1 MRFPEFVTS
10 AARLRRV
17 LSVFALS
24 GLVIAAD
31 TVASAQQ
38 ASPATRPRPS
48 GTAGAVPEAP
58 TLDGDVLNDPAWK
71 AAPVISGFFQE
82 QPIEGAPSSERTEV
96 RLVFT
101 KDTLYIGAVMY
112 DAEPGGIVTADPRR
126 DASLDDVDSFRMLVD
141 TYRDRQNGFVFGT
154 SAAGG
159 EYDGQVTNE
168 GQGGGGIAF
177 GGTSAA
183 GSGGGFNINWDGAWT
198 VRTKISEVGWTAE
211 FAIPFKTLRFPG
223 TPDQTWG
230 VNFQRNI
237 RRKNERAYWAPIP
250 RQFNL
255 YRVSLAGSVSGIKT
269 PPVRNLKIMPYALGQ
284 TITSGVEPAPTD
296 NSAEF
301 GGDLKYSVTPALTL
315 DATVNTDFA
324 QVEVDD
330 QQVNLDRFNLFF
342 PEKRPFFL
350 ENAGFFS
357 VGNQGEVDLFFSRRI
372 GLSANGEAVPIIAGG
387 RMSGK
392 AGKFN
397 IGLLNMQTNDVDN
410 RIASNNFAVVRV
422 SRDLPNRSQV
432 GGLITQRQAT
442 GDLAGDDDY
451 GRTFALDGR
460 WGIKQNTV
468 VSGFVAKTE
477 TPGRSGDDTAF
488 NIRSRTNLQRIDV
501 DAGYQEVG
509 ENFNPQVG
517 FLSRGGYRK
526 PDVRIM
532 TRFRPKRIFQEL
544 RPHVSYRG
552 YWGFDGFQET
562 GYAHIDNHWQFKD
575 STEVHTGV
583 NLTQEGV
590 RVPFQ
595 IYPGIFVPAGSYN
608 NAEIQPV
615 IMTNQGRAVS
625 VSLQNIIGGFFSG
638 RRKSFS
644 PTVRFRAGQQ
654 LTGEVSYQR
663 NDVDLP
669 QGDFVTN
676 LVRTRLS
683 YSFTPRIFV
692 QSLVQYNDRADVWS
706 MNLRLGWLQA
716 ANTGLFVVYNDTR
729 GLYDLNP
736 TPQREDRSLVIKFSR
751 MFDLLQ

>member
-1 MRFPEFVTS
+1 MRFSEFVTF
-10 AARLRRV
+10 AARPRRV
-17 LSVFALS
+17 LPVLVMT
-24 GLVIAAD
+24 GLLAAHA
-31 TVASAQQ
+31 VASAQQ

-82 QPIEGAPSSERTEV
+82 QPIEGAPSSEKTEV

-198 VRTKISEVGWTAE
+198 VRTKISDVGWTAE

-255 YRVSLAGSVSGIKT
+255 NRVSLAGSVSGIKT
-269 PPVRNLKIMPYALGQ
+269 PPVRNLKLMPYTLGQ

-296 NSAEF
+296 NSVEF

-315 DATVNTDFA
+315 DATINTDFA

-372 GLSANGEAVPIIAGG
+372 GLSSNGEAVPIIGGG
-387 RMSGK
+387 RLSGK

-422 SRDLPNRSQV
+422 SRDLPNRSQI

-442 GDLAGDDDY
+442 GDLAGNDDY
-451 GRTFALDGR
+451 GRTYALDGR

-468 VSGFVAKTE
+468 VSGFLAKTD
-477 TPGRSGDDTAF
+477 TPGRAGDDTAF

-509 ENFNPQVG
+509 DNFNPQVG

-595 IYPGIFVPAGSYN
+595 IYPGIFVPAGSYKN
-608 NAEIQPV
+608 VEVQPV

-625 VSLQNIIGGFFSG
+625 VSLQTFFGGFFSG
-638 RRKSFS
+638 HRKTIN

-654 LTGEVSYQR
+654 LTGEVSYSR

>member
-1 MRFPEFVTS
+1 MRLFVS
-10 AARLRRV
+10 ISPSVCVLRAVCLASVVLAGLPAA
-17 LSVFALS
+17 
-24 GLVIAAD
+24 
-31 TVASAQQ
+31 AQQ
-38 ASPATRPRPS
+38 PLGSPATRPRPV
-48 GTAGAVPEAP
+48 GAAAAAAEAP
-58 TLDGDVLNDPAWK
+58 TLDGDVLNDPAWQ
-71 AAPVISGFFQE
+71 AVAPLTGFWQE
-82 QPIEGAPSSERTEV
+82 QPIEGAPSTEKTEV
-96 RLVFT
+96 RLLFT

-112 DAEPGGIVTADPRR
+112 DAEPGGIVTADARR
-126 DASLDDVDSFRMLVD
+126 DTSLEEVDSFRMLVD

-168 GQGGGGIAF
+168 GQGGGGLAF
-177 GGTSAA
+177 GGTSSG
-183 GSGGGFNINWDGAWT
+183 GSGGGFNVNWDGAWI

-223 TPDQTWG
+223 TPEQTWG
-230 VNFQRNI
+230 MNFQRNI

-255 YRVSLAGSVSGIKT
+255 NRVSLAGSVSGIRT
-269 PPVRNLKIMPYALGQ
+269 PPVRNLKVMPYVLGES
-284 TITSGVEPAPTD
+284 ITSGVTPAPTD
-296 NSAEF
+296 NSGAV
-301 GGDLKYSVTPALTL
+301 GGDLKYSVTPSLTL

-372 GLSANGEAVPIIAGG
+372 GLSEGGESVPIVAGG
-387 RMSGK
+387 RLSGK
-392 AGKFN
+392 AGKYN
-397 IGLLNMQTNDVDN
+397 VGLLNMQTSELGS
-410 RIASNNFAVVRV
+410 IAGNNFSVVRV
-422 SRDLPNRSQV
+422 SRDLPNRSQF

-442 GDLAGDDDY
+442 GDLAGTDDY
-451 GRTFALDGR
+451 GRTYALDGR

-468 VSGFVAKTE
+468 VSGFVAATD
-477 TPGRSGDDTAF
+477 TPGRSGDATAF
-488 NIRSRTNLQRIDV
+488 NLRSRTNLQRIDV
-501 DAGYQEVG
+501 DAGYQQVG
-509 ENFNPQVG
+509 DAFNPEVG

-526 PDVRIM
+526 PDVRVM
-532 TRFRPKRIFQEL
+532 TRFRPKRVFQEL
-544 RPHVSYRG
+544 RPHVTYRAF
-552 YWGFDGFQET
+552 WGLDGFQET
-562 GYAHIDNHWQFKD
+562 GYTHIDNHWQFKD

-583 NLTQEGV
+583 NLTLEGV

-595 IYPGIFVPAGSYN
+595 IYPGIFVPAGTYRN
-608 NAEIQPV
+608 VEAQPV
-615 IMTNQGRAVS
+615 VMTNQGRP
-625 VSLQNIIGGFFSG
+625 VSLSLQTNFGGFFSG
-638 RRKSFS
+638 HRKSIN
-644 PTVRFRAGQQ
+644 PTLRFRAGQQ

-669 QGDFVTN
+669 QGDFVIN

-683 YSFTPRIFV
+683 YSFTPRFFV

-706 MNLRLGWLQA
+706 MNLRVAWLQA

-729 GLYDLNP
+729 GLYDLRP

>member
-1 MRFPEFVTS
+1 MRFPV
-10 AARLRRV
+10 
-17 LSVFALS
+17 
-24 GLVIAAD
+24 
-31 TVASAQQ
+31 TVAPVACRRCLLPLVCAALLMLLSPGVAAAQQ

-48 GTAGAVPEAP
+48 GMAVAVAEAP

-71 AAPVISGFFQE
+71 AAVPITGFWQE
-82 QPIEGAPSSERTEV
+82 QPIEGAPSTERTEV

-112 DAEPGGIVTADPRR
+112 DAEPGAIVTADPRR
-126 DASLDDVDSFRMLVD
+126 DASLEEVDSFRMLFD

-159 EYDGQVTNE
+159 EFDGQVTNE

-183 GSGGGFNINWDGAWT
+183 GSGGGFNVNWDGAWT
-198 VRTKISEVGWTAE
+198 VRAKVSEVGWTAE

-223 TPDQTWG
+223 TPEQTWG

-255 YRVSLAGSVSGIKT
+255 NRVSLAGSVSGIST
-269 PPVRNLKIMPYALGQ
+269 PPVRNLKLMPYGLGRS
-284 TITSGVEPAPTD
+284 ITSGVQPAPTD
-296 NSAEF
+296 NEAEF

-372 GLSANGEAVPIIAGG
+372 GLASNGQAVPIIGGG
-387 RMSGK
+387 RLSGK
-392 AGKFN
+392 AGKYN
-397 IGLLNMQTNDVDN
+397 IGLLNMQTNDIDN
-410 RIASNNFAVVRV
+410 RIPSNNFAVARV
-422 SRDLPNRSQV
+422 SRDLPNRSQI

-442 GDLAGDDDY
+442 GKLAGSNDY
-451 GRTFALDGR
+451 GRTYAVDGR
-460 WGIKQNTV
+460 WGIKQNSV
-468 VSGFVAKTE
+468 VSGFFARTE
-477 TPGRSGDDTAF
+477 SGRSGDDTAF
-488 NIRSRTNLQRIDV
+488 NLRSRTNLQRIDF
-501 DAGYQEVG
+501 DAGYQQVG
-509 ENFNPQVG
+509 GNFDPEVG
-517 FLSRGGYRK
+517 FLTRKGYRK
-526 PDVRIM
+526 PDVRVM
-532 TRFRPKRIFQEL
+532 TRFRPQRIFQEL
-544 RPHVSYRG
+544 RPHMTYRAF
-552 YWGFDGFQET
+552 WGLDGFQET
-562 GYAHIDNHWQFKD
+562 SYTHIDNHWQFKD
-575 STEVHTGV
+575 STEMHTGV
-583 NLTQEGV
+583 NLTTEGL
-590 RVPFQ
+590 RRPFE
-595 IYPGIFVPAGSYN
+595 IYPGIFVPAGTYHN
-608 NAEIQPV
+608 VEVQPV
-615 IMTNQGRAVS
+615 IMSNQGRAVS
-625 VSLQNIIGGFFSG
+625 VNLQTFFGGFFSG
-638 RRKSFS
+638 HRKTIS
-644 PTVRFRAGQQ
+644 PTIRFRAGQQ

-676 LVRTRLS
+676 LVRTRFS
-683 YSFTPRIFV
+683 YSFTSRVFV
-692 QSLVQYNDRADVWS
+692 QSLLQYNDRADVWS
-706 MNLRLGWLQA
+706 VNLRLGWLQA

-736 TPQREDRSLVIKFSR
+736 TPLREDRSLVIKFSR

>member
-1 MRFPEFVTS
+1 MRFS
-10 AARLRRV
+10 V
-17 LSVFALS
+17 LSASAVRSRRLVS
-24 GLVIAAD
+24 VLCLTGLLLTAA
-31 TVASAQQ
+31 APAFAQQ
-38 ASPATRPRPS
+38 ASPATRPRPA
-48 GTAGAVPEAP
+48 GTAGAVAEAP
-58 TLDGDVLNDPAWK
+58 TLDGDVLGDPAWK
-71 AAPVISGFFQE
+71 AAPVITSFFQE
-82 QPIEGAPSSERTEV
+82 QPIEGAPSTEKTEV
-96 RLVFT
+96 RMVFT
-101 KDTLYIGAVMY
+101 KDTLFIGAVMY

-183 GSGGGFNINWDGAWT
+183 GSGGGFNLNWDGAWT
-198 VRTKISEVGWTAE
+198 VRTKISDVGWTAE

-223 TPDQTWG
+223 TPEQTWG

-237 RRKNERAYWAPIP
+237 RRKNERSYWAPIP

-255 YRVSLAGSVSGIKT
+255 YRVSLAGSVSGIRT
-269 PPVRNLKIMPYALGQ
+269 PAVRNLKIMPYALGQ
-284 TITSGVEPAPTD
+284 SITSGVEPAPTD
-296 NSAEF
+296 TSAEF

-372 GLSANGEAVPIIAGG
+372 GLSASGESVPIIAGG

-392 AGKFN
+392 AGKYN

-410 RIASNNFAVVRV
+410 RIASNNFAVARV

-432 GGLITQRQAT
+432 GALITQRQAT
-442 GDLAGDDDY
+442 GDLAGTDDY
-451 GRTFALDGR
+451 GRTYALDGR
-460 WGIKQNTV
+460 WGIRQNTV
-468 VSGFVAKTE
+468 VSGFFAKTD

-509 ENFNPQVG
+509 DNFNPEVG

-625 VSLQNIIGGFFSG
+625 ANLQTIIGGFFSG
-638 RRKSFS
+638 RRKTFN

-654 LTGEVSYQR
+654 LTGEVSYSR

-706 MNLRLGWLQA
+706 MNLRFGWLQA

-729 GLYDLNP
+729 GLYELNP